1 MANLVTYAKQKWEDA
16 KTAITA
22 ARLNHMEDGINDC
35 ATQINALGDSVSRT
49 SGVCYSSNLNDIVK
63 PGVYHVDASVT
74 LGKPS
79 GAYGWGFL
87 LVFASAPG
95 RVLQVYVEEGAH
107 ESTYRRNFWDGGISP
122 WVNTSGKV
130 MDSTVSSDQT
140 GPELS

>member
-1 MANLVTYAKQKWEDA
+1 M
-16 KTAITA
+16 IA
-22 ARLNHMEDGINDC
+22 ASRKLYGGRIC
-35 ATQINALGDSVSRT
+35 RDSVSRA

-87 LVFASAPG
+87 LVFASEPG
-95 RVLQVYVEEGAH
+95 RILQVYVEEGAH
-107 ESTYRRNFWDGGISP
+107 ESTYRRNFWDGGIGP

-130 MDSTVSSDQT
+130 MDSNVSSDQT
-140 GPELS
+140 GPEIS